1 MINNAENIDII
12 HRAMPINATYNP
24 VEASTEENTKN
35 NNRTESDYYKDVLS
49 ISDDYYELQKSK
61 TNIENKDNTEKL
73 EHGQESIKSP
83 SGKELEKTDKQ
94 VVKELEKRDQEV
106 RSHEEAHKAAGGG
119 LVKGGASYNYTVG
132 PDGKQYAIGGEVKID
147 MSPIQGDPNATIKKM
162 QQVKKAA
169 LAPSDP
175 STQDLSV
182 AQAAA
187 KIETEAKSE
196 LAKSKDTK
204 TISKNGKHE

>member
-1 MINNAENIDII
+1 MINNAEHIDIT
-12 HRAMPINATYNP
+12 HRAVP
-24 VEASTEENTKN
+24 VHHLYTPMEPSTDDNSPQD
-35 NNRTESDYYKDVLS
+35 NRDKSDYYKDVLT
-49 ISDDYYELQKSK
+49 ISDNYYELHKSK
-61 TNIENKDNTEKL
+61 SNVENKKSNDNIEPGEK
-73 EHGQESIKSP
+73 SVKSL
-83 SGKELEKTDKQ
+83 SGKELEENDKQ
-94 VVKELEKRDQEV
+94 VIKELEKRDQEV
-106 RSHEEAHKAAGGG
+106 RAHEEAHKAAGGG

-147 MSPIQGDPNATIKKM
+147 MSPIQGDPEATIKKM

-187 KIETEAKSE
+187 KIETEAKTE
-196 LAKSKDTK
+196 LSKSKDTK
-204 TISKNGKHE
+204 SNNKGSRHI